1 MSTEDTTVGGFMR
14 FKKLSLRITVFIV
27 IATTIGILAQSFVTS
42 ISMLNI
48 MENEAEVELKGIVE
62 QTTAR
67 LAAYIE
73 KEYAYLDGYM
83 ISPDMAKLIESPEDE
98 EVRADAIN
106 YTKYYATVVPNMKSM
121 FYVEYDGKVLVHT
134 KPEMIGFQNDP
145 ERIKMIQGLYY
156 NPEGTTVYNSVAAVS
171 PATNDISLVFA
182 RSSYKSNGQ
191 PAGYSSVEIDKTEF
205 YDLLVSAI
213 HVTNNQDVVL
223 TGVRNP
229 VVYYSSNADEITLKT
244 ENPAV
249 LSVMEKLEGVSSEE
263 EGMIEYSQAGTKTPM
278 YGYYRYLPERD
289 WLLFVGADTTELY
302 GHARNASRQI
312 YIFGLII
319 VAVIAVILAFIIGYL
334 IKPITKIQKALTRVA
349 DLDLTDNAEIEKFE
363 NRADEIGKLAVDTK
377 SVIYNLK
384 GAVGVF
390 KEYSHVL
397 DENSGNLN
405 EASKVLSD
413 ITAENQSI
421 ANNLSVK
428 INETN
433 DAIELIHAEIEN
445 IVSQVEIVSEKVET
459 GQSDSAELIKSAT
472 DINAQINQEIDNNMA
487 TLQQTMATMQ
497 EALES
502 LKAVEQINVL
512 AEDIMSITSQTNLLS
527 LNASIEAARAG
538 EAGRGFAVVADE
550 IGQLAE
556 QSKNTA
562 MDITEI
568 VAASNASVT
577 NVREQVEKLID
588 FIRNDIIASDE
599 AFSQQGQHYDE
610 GVSTIKQAVADIGD
624 AMNSLYNSV
633 DEIARQ
639 IASVTDASIN
649 NTDGVSNILG
659 KNEET
664 NEVSENIEKLAE
676 DTKGN
681 AKDLRV
687 AINQFNID

>member
-1 MSTEDTTVGGFMR
+1 MR

-48 MENEAEVELKGIVE
+48 MENEAEIELKGIVE

-67 LAAYIE
+67 LSAYIE

-98 EVRADAIN
+98 EARADAIN

-263 EGMIEYSQAGTKTPM
+263 EGMLEYSQAGTKTPM
-278 YGYYRYLPERD
+278 YGYYKYLPERD

-312 YIFGLII
+312 YIFGLIV

-588 FIRNDIIASDE
+588 FIRNDIIASYE

-624 AMNSLYNSV
+624 AMNSLSNSV